1 MTTPNPQNP
10 YVPPRAAVEESRQQY
25 QPVRVCAVSGRIGR
39 ARYIAYGLGLQF
51 LILALAAVLGGFLG
65 DAAGVAI
72 AAGWI
77 VVMVLWITLTIQRA
91 HDFNASGWLAILG
104 LVPLVNLIFWF
115 IPGTEGPNRFG
126 AMTAPNSA
134 GVLIAAWIVPALFLS
149 GIVAAVSIPAY
160 QEYVKRAQQK

>member
-10 YVPPRAAVEESRQQY
+10 YVPPRAAVEDSRQQY
-25 QPVRVCAVSGRIGR
+25 QPVRVFAVSGRIGR

-77 VVMVLWITLTIQRA
+77 AVVVLWIMLTIQRA

-134 GVLIAAWIVPALFLS
+134 GVLIAAWIVPALFLG

>member
-10 YVPPRAAVEESRQQY
+10 YVPPRAAVEDSRQQY
-25 QPVRVCAVSGRIGR
+25 QPVRVFSVSGRIGR

-51 LILALAAVLGGFLG
+51 LILALAAVLSGFLG

-77 VVMVLWITLTIQRA
+77 AVVVLWIMLTIQRA

-160 QEYVKRAQQK
+160 QAYVKRAQQK

>member
-10 YVPPRAAVEESRQQY
+10 YVAPRAAVEDSRQQY
-25 QPVRVCAVSGRIGR
+25 QPVRVFAVSGRIGR

-77 VVMVLWITLTIQRA
+77 AVVVLWIMLTIQRA

-134 GVLIAAWIVPALFLS
+134 GVLIAAWIVPALFLG

>member
-10 YVPPRAAVEESRQQY
+10 YVAPRAAVEDSRQQY
-25 QPVRVCAVSGRIGR
+25 QPVRVFAVSGRIGR

-77 VVMVLWITLTIQRA
+77 AVVVLWIMLTIQRA

>member
-10 YVPPRAAVEESRQQY
+10 YVPPRAAVEDSRQQY
-25 QPVRVCAVSGRIGR
+25 QPVRVFAVSGRIGR

-77 VVMVLWITLTIQRA
+77 AVVVLWIMLTIQRA

>member
-10 YVPPRAAVEESRQQY
+10 YVPPRAAVEDSRQQY
-25 QPVRVCAVSGRIGR
+25 QPVRVFAVSGRIGR

-77 VVMVLWITLTIQRA
+77 AVVVLWIMLTIQRA

-149 GIVAAVSIPAY
+149 GIVAAFSIPAY